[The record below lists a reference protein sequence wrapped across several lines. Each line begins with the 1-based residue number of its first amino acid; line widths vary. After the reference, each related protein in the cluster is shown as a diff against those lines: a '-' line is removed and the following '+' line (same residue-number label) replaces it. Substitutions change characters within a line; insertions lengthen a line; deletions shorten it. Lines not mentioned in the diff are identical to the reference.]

1 MQLIQCP
8 KSHFC
13 NFPLDPCPRVE
24 ECGSMWV
31 HVGRRVI
38 WVGICPVKYGKRG
51 IWTLGLELMWPCQ
64 SCQRE
69 KQKPCGNI
77 WRRSSS
83 RLFTSIIQP
92 THATLFWSQA
102 NDFAFSSWSNN
113 GGVGGE
119 GVFVGGKQ
127 TRIPDIQSKT
137 SAFLRFPPNCT
148 ALTKMI
154 RFYTFYLMFWWY
166 AGDHLTFVPRL
177 WDISCCPRPSP
188 PPLPW

>member
-1 MQLIQCP
+1 
-8 KSHFC
+8 
-13 NFPLDPCPRVE
+13 
-24 ECGSMWV
+24 MWV

-92 THATLFWSQA
+92 THATLFWSLA

-137 SAFLRFPPNCT
+137 SAFLRFPVQPWQKWLDFTLLSNDLTMICWRPLDLCASTLRHFLLPPSVSATSSLINC
-148 ALTKMI
+148 LQDW
-154 RFYTFYLMFWWY
+154 F
-166 AGDHLTFVPRL
+166 RL
-177 WDISCCPRPSP
+177 SSNFNMNWKNNHVYPIPFS
-188 PPLPW
+188 